1 MESLGLIEVNGYLA
15 AIEAADSALKAA
27 NVSLISIEKVKAAI
41 CTVEI
46 TGEVGAVK
54 AAVEAGARAADSLG
68 LLRSISVIPRLHE
81 ETLKI
86 LSLEKKVETL
96 ENERSTDELDKIIS
110 ENNNVIE
117 EITDDTKEEVVK
129 ETIKDKE
136 VEIEPE
142 ETVEE
147 EVNSIEDDY
156 NSIKV
161 EELRRMVRSL
171 SLPNISNKF
180 IKFAKKDELIKI
192 LLDNKKEGD
201 K

>member
-136 VEIEPE
+136 VEIESE

-147 EVNSIEDDY
+147 EVNSIEDGY

>member
-110 ENNNVIE
+110 ENSNVIE

-129 ETIKDKE
+129 EAIKDKE

-142 ETVEE
+142 ETVE

>member
-15 AIEAADSALKAA
+15 AIGAADSALKAA

-86 LSLEKKVETL
+86 LSLEKEVKTL

-117 EITDDTKEEVVK
+117 EITDDTKEEVIK
-129 ETIKDKE
+129 EAIKDKE
-136 VEIEPE
+136 LEIEPQ
-142 ETVEE
+142 ETVE

-171 SLPNISNKF
+171 NLPNISNKF
-180 IKFAKKDELIKI
+180 IKFSKKDELIKI

>member
-96 ENERSTDELDKIIS
+96 ENERSTDELDKTIS

-129 ETIKDKE
+129 EAIKDKE

-142 ETVEE
+142 ETVE

>member
-96 ENERSTDELDKIIS
+96 ENERNNDELDKIIS

-129 ETIKDKE
+129 EAIKDKE

-142 ETVEE
+142 ETVE

>member
-129 ETIKDKE
+129 EAIKDKE

-142 ETVEE
+142 ETVE

>member
-117 EITDDTKEEVVK
+117 EITDDTKEEVLK
-129 ETIKDKE
+129 EAIKDKE

-142 ETVEE
+142 ETVE

>member
-86 LSLEKKVETL
+86 LSLEKKVEAL
-96 ENERSTDELDKIIS
+96 ENERNNDELDKIIS

-129 ETIKDKE
+129 EAIKDKE

-142 ETVEE
+142 ETVE

>member
-15 AIEAADSALKAA
+15 AIGAADSALKAA

-86 LSLEKKVETL
+86 LSLEKEVKTL

-129 ETIKDKE
+129 EAIKDKE
-136 VEIEPE
+136 LEIEPQE
-142 ETVEE
+142 AVE

-171 SLPNISNKF
+171 NLPNISNKF

>member
-110 ENNNVIE
+110 ENSNVIE

-142 ETVEE
+142 ETVE

>member
-96 ENERSTDELDKIIS
+96 ENERSTDELDKIIY

-142 ETVEE
+142 ETVE

>member
-15 AIEAADSALKAA
+15 AIGAADSALKAA

-86 LSLEKKVETL
+86 LSLEKEVKTL

-129 ETIKDKE
+129 EAIKDKE

-142 ETVEE
+142 ETVE

-161 EELRRMVRSL
+161 EELRRMVRNL
-171 SLPNISNKF
+171 NLPNISNKF

>member
-15 AIEAADSALKAA
+15 AIGAADSALKAA

-86 LSLEKKVETL
+86 LSLEKEVKTL

-129 ETIKDKE
+129 EAIKDKE
-136 VEIEPE
+136 LEIEPQ
-142 ETVEE
+142 ETVE

-171 SLPNISNKF
+171 NLPNISNKF
-180 IKFAKKDELIKI
+180 IKFSKKDELIKI

>member
-15 AIEAADSALKAA
+15 AIGAADSALKAA

-54 AAVEAGARAADSLG
+54 AAVEAGARTADSLG

-96 ENERSTDELDKIIS
+96 ENEKSTDELDKIIF

-117 EITDDTKEEVVK
+117 EITDPTKEEVVK
-129 ETIKDKE
+129 ETIEDKK

-142 ETVEE
+142 ETVE

>member
-136 VEIEPE
+136 VEIESE
-142 ETVEE
+142 ETVE

>member
-147 EVNSIEDDY
+147 VNSIEDDY

>member
-15 AIEAADSALKAA
+15 AIGAADSALKAA

-86 LSLEKKVETL
+86 LSLEKEVKTL

-117 EITDDTKEEVVK
+117 EITDDTKEEVIK
-129 ETIKDKE
+129 EAIKDKE
-136 VEIEPE
+136 LEIEPQE
-142 ETVEE
+142 AVE

-161 EELRRMVRSL
+161 EELRRMVRNL
-171 SLPNISNKF
+171 NLPNISNKF